1 MNQPS
6 LDLVR
11 RKVDSRYTLVA
22 VAAKRAR
29 QLLDGAPPLIELD
42 PAEAE
47 SLKPVSIALREL
59 ADDKLQW
66 ERTKTGIK

>member
-1 MNQPS
+1 
-6 LDLVR
+6 
-11 RKVDSRYTLVA
+11 
-22 VAAKRAR
+22 
-29 QLLDGAPPLIELD
+29 LIELD